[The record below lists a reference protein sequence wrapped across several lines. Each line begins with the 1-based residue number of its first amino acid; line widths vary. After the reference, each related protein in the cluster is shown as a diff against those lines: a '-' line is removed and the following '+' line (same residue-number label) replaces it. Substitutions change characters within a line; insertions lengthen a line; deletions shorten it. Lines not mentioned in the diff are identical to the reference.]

1 MLNRLAIGV
10 PYVDKNNIQRYTK
23 KDLRCRGNTW
33 FIPYETTQNKKDR
46 PAKKQHPA
54 GFPVGLPSNCIK
66 LHGVRE
72 DMLVFDPFVGTGT
85 TLSACQE
92 LGVNGIGVDLDLAYC
107 EIAVNNL
114 KV

>member
-1 MLNRLAIGV
+1 
-10 PYVDKNNIQRYTK
+10 
-23 KDLRCRGNTW
+23 
-33 FIPYETTQNKKDR
+33 
-46 PAKKQHPA
+46 
-54 GFPVGLPSNCIK
+54 
-66 LHGVRE
+66 VRE

-92 LGVNGIGVDLDLAYC
+92 LGVNGIGVDLDLTYC